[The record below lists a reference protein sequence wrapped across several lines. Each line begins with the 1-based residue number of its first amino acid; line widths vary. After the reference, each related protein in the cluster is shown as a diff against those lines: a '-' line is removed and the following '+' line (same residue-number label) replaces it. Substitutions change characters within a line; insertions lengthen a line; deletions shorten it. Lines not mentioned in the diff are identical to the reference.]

1 LGIYRLTTTIHNMFF
16 VKNKF
21 CLLGFMEEVTN
32 YVDLGYSVDIKSISQ
47 GFSQAIITKI
57 SCTWH

>member
-1 LGIYRLTTTIHNMFF
+1 MFF